1 MSLFQHTP
9 KRHLLQHVRL
19 LHAEH
24 PPTLVP
30 NHHSKHRTDH
40 LQHQQPARQV
50 LLGHGT
56 KQVQEHVDERVIDP
70 VEVRARLVRGNHAG
84 LQQARLGVDPTPQQ
98 LWGKPLGQTMART
111 GNEPEELRE
120 REKEVEELR
129 EEEEQQ
135 RLGEVPEDAHLAVR
149 GVGSSHRSE
158 GHAGGVGE
166 GVADEAARGEAVEV
180 EERERGGDEGHDD
193 HRGEHVVAH
202 VV

>member
-1 MSLFQHTP
+1 
-9 KRHLLQHVRL
+9 
-19 LHAEH
+19 
-24 PPTLVP
+24 
-30 NHHSKHRTDH
+30 
-40 LQHQQPARQV
+40 
-50 LLGHGT
+50 
-56 KQVQEHVDERVIDP
+56 
-70 VEVRARLVRGNHAG
+70 
-84 LQQARLGVDPTPQQ
+84 
-98 LWGKPLGQTMART
+98 MART

-149 GVGSSHRSE
+149 GVANSHRSE